1 MMLRSFI
8 SMFIILNII
17 SKKYYLH
24 IYDTLHMENIQD
36 SLRKFLKLFFQY
48 KGNIIE
54 FLCTNKYKDNKNFN
68 KIS

>member
-1 MMLRSFI
+1 
-8 SMFIILNII
+8 
-17 SKKYYLH
+17 
-24 IYDTLHMENIQD
+24 MENIQD
-36 SLRKFLKLFFQY
+36 SLRNFLKLFFQY